1 MPKHY
6 VIGLGGVGT
15 HLMESLK
22 RIESWRDI
30 VCIDGD
36 RFEEKN
42 MDRQLFDAKHLGM
55 NKAKAMAERHGLG
68 LGFSAHYFS
77 RNLLR
82 LEKSDWLWCAAD
94 NHACR
99 REVLAACDQY
109 RCRAIIMANEYVDAE
124 AYYFAPSMA
133 GTPNDPRVFYPE
145 INTDRSGDPLGP
157 PGCVEAAKQRPQLV
171 LANALAA
178 DLGCWIYWH
187 WTRTIKDIPEDAWE
201 FSPVHLKANPMA
213 LRTIKLGDR
222 LKGE

>member
-1 MPKHY
+1 VPNHY
-6 VIGLGGVGT
+6 VIGAGGVGSW
-15 HLMESLK
+15 LVPKLC
-22 RIESWRDI
+22 RIERNLVI
-30 VCIDGD
+30 IDGD
-36 RFEEKN
+36 TLEEKN
-42 MDRQLFDAKHLGM
+42 LDRQLFDRHQIGA
-55 NKAKAMAERHGLG
+55 NKAKALAEKYIHDHG
-68 LGFSAHYFS
+68 FREEYFS

-124 AYYFAPSMA
+124 AYYFQPDMA

-157 PGCVEAAKQRPQLV
+157 PGCVQAAKDSPQLV
-171 LANALAA
+171 LANAMAA
-178 DLGCWIYWH
+178 DLGGWLFWH

-201 FSPVHLKANPMA
+201 FSPVHLKMNPMGP
-213 LRTIKLGDR
+213 RNIKLGDR